1 MKSLI
6 VPVDFSESTGYILNE
21 AVYYA
26 KATQSKIYLL
36 HVASLDLGFVIGDI
50 GFQYLPELE
59 EAGMREETKELVKY
73 EELLKEE
80 GVEVEIIIKQ
90 GTPADVIIKETE
102 AKGANLII
110 MGSHGR
116 GVIMEAIL
124 GSVSKDVIK
133 GSKVPVLI
141 VPPKKYQ
148 EEED

>member
-1 MKSLI
+1 MI
-6 VPVDFSESTGYILNE
+6 VPVDFSESTDFILEE

-26 KATQSKIYLL
+26 KATHSKVYLL
-36 HVASLDLGFVIGDI
+36 HVASFDLGFVIGDI

-59 EAGMREETKELVKY
+59 EAGMKEETEELSKY
-73 EELLKEE
+73 EEQLKKE

-90 GTPADVIIKETE
+90 GVPAEVILKESK
-102 AKGANLII
+102 AKEANLII

-133 GSKVPVLI
+133 KAKVPVLI

-148 EEED
+148 K